1 MRKNIGGKLRRSRLW
16 LDPWT
21 EKTGVV
27 PKQIEVSPW
36 LKILRPNELLS
47 GILLK
52 KVNHY
57 AGELTDIY
65 YPYLSCESIKCIV
78 KRTEIV
84 VGLAGFISTLF
95 GSGSYCKP
103 HTGWLINNK
112 ISFLPVLW
120 PGSPTSR
127 CYKVKFWRESS
138 SVMLTARPALYP
150 YVVESRE
157 RKQVLSLLS

>member
-1 MRKNIGGKLRRSRLW
+1 M
-16 LDPWT
+16 
-21 EKTGVV
+21 V
-27 PKQIEVSPW
+27 PKQIEVSPRLEI
-36 LKILRPNELLS
+36 LKPNELLS

-57 AGELTDIY
+57 VGELTDIY

-78 KRTEIV
+78 KQTEIV

-103 HTGWLINNK
+103 HTGWLISNI

-127 CYKVKFWRESS
+127 YYKVKFWLRILLCDADCQACLVSSRGREQREK
-138 SVMLTARPALYP
+138 TGALVTFIRTLIP
-150 YVVESRE
+150 FI
-157 RKQVLSLLS
+157 